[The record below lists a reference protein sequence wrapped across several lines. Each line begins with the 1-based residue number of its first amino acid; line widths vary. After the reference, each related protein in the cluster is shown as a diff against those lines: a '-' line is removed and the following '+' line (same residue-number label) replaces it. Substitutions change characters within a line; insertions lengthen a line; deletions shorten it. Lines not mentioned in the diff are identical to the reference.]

1 MVVVVVLDVE
11 TSGVKVTENDL
22 IALCYVIYDS
32 ELQQTV
38 RANRI
43 SFKPRNGENYVF
55 EARCWEEFWLR
66 ESNQELLR
74 KFRTEAREIVDGLQK
89 FVADLKHHTGTKDF
103 MIVNDN
109 SAFDVAFVQFY
120 LETYLQEPFHLHY
133 HPNIEQR
140 YIPILDTDSLQV
152 GFQGKKLT
160 GELWGSN
167 AKTFEMK
174 GISPVHRH
182 THDPLDDAQCILE
195 VLLAITKP

>member
-1 MVVVVVLDVE
+1 MIVNSNKQFVR
-11 TSGVKVTENDL
+11 
-22 IALCYVIYDS
+22 IALVS
-32 ELQQTV
+32 NRAMV
-38 RANRI
+38 RTTYSNLVAG
-43 SFKPRNGENYVF
+43 RNFGF
-55 EARCWEEFWLR
+55 E
-66 ESNQELLR
+66 NQELLR
-74 KFRTEAREIVDGLQK
+74 KFRTEAIEIVDGLQK

-120 LETYLQEPFHLHY
+120 LETYLQELFHLHY

-174 GISPVHRH
+174 GITPVHRH